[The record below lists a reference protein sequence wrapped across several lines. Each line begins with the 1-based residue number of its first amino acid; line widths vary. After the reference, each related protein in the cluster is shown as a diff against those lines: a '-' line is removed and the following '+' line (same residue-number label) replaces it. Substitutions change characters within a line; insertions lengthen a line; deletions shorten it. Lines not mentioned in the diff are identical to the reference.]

1 MKWYWA
7 IFLTLLILAAMIL
20 VIQVNGTNGTFF
32 INLVCSVLGIWAAAK
47 SSSFGWGLFV
57 FLLWPIG
64 FPCFL
69 IAKYKQPPAVT

>member
-1 MKWYWA
+1 MKWYLA
-7 IFLTLLILAAMIL
+7 IPLTLVIFATMVLALQVNTTAGKFFSDL
-20 VIQVNGTNGTFF
+20 VIAV
-32 INLVCSVLGIWAAAK
+32 SGIWVAAQ